1 MNKTILLVALFFL
14 IFSCRQQ
21 ENHLTRIEGKL
32 LPIDSKT
39 EKDSTITH
47 LIAPFKEE
55 LKGKM
60 NTVLAYCPSN
70 LSKER
75 TQPETAIGNFMADL
89 CFTRGNTV
97 FKKETG
103 KNIDFVLLNAGGI
116 RSGIGKGAVTTKSAY
131 EVMPFENN
139 MVVAELSYKN
149 IQLLFA
155 YLAESKMA
163 HPISK
168 NLRVT
173 IKNNKVKS
181 IKLNDKSLADRS
193 FFVLTS
199 DYLQRGGDRMN
210 FFKNPISL
218 TDLHYKIRTA
228 ILDEL
233 AEIDTIKAIE
243 DKRIIW
249 VNN

>member
-1 MNKTILLVALFFL
+1 MNKIILLVALFSL
-14 IFSCRQQ
+14 LFSCRQQ
-21 ENHLTRIEGKL
+21 EVHLSKIEGKL
-32 LPIDSKT
+32 LPIDSQIG
-39 EKDSTITH
+39 KDSTITH

-60 NTVLAYCPSN
+60 NTVLAYCPTN

-75 TQPETAIGNFMADL
+75 NKPETAIGNFMADL
-89 CFTRGNTV
+89 CFTRGNAV

-103 KNIDFVLLNAGGI
+103 KNIDFVLLNAGGV

-149 IQLLFA
+149 IQLLFT
-155 YLAESKMA
+155 YLAQAKMA

-168 NLRVT
+168 NLRVQ
-173 IKNNKVKS
+173 IKNNS
-181 IKLNDKSLADRS
+181 IKSVTLNNNPLVDRTYY
-193 FFVLTS
+193 VLTS

-233 AEIDTIKAIE
+233 AQIDTINAIE
-243 DKRIIW
+243 DKRVIW
-249 VNN
+249 IDN